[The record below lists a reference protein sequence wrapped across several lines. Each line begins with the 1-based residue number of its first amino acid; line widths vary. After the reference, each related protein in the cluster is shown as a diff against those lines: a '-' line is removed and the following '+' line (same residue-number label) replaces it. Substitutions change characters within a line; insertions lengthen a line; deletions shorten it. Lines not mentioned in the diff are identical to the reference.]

1 MLIMF
6 QKELI
11 RKYVQ
16 YGEYL
21 PFLFKESVVAVEQRF
36 QKFLPLS
43 VDNIYVWWNCA
54 EKFWHLILDQRESV
68 ETLKLARF
76 EEGGTYNWIIP
87 IFYIFSSSMFG
98 DRHQSIHLIVILVWK
113 GKGPFVNPTSGSRD
127 GGESPT
133 QENLKFFKMFDRNRK
148 FSILARVSPRHF
160 LLPIPKGWSI
170 SLFSKLPSSFK
181 NLSGLK
187 YEF

>member
-1 MLIMF
+1 
-6 QKELI
+6 
-11 RKYVQ
+11 
-16 YGEYL
+16 
-21 PFLFKESVVAVEQRF
+21 
-36 QKFLPLS
+36 
-43 VDNIYVWWNCA
+43 
-54 EKFWHLILDQRESV
+54 
-68 ETLKLARF
+68 
-76 EEGGTYNWIIP
+76 
-87 IFYIFSSSMFG
+87 MFG

-187 YEF
+187 YEFKNNFQVCLKGKV